1 MICAQPDGAGAVV
14 VAASQPAD
22 MSTCAVVLI
31 AGSDLGAINGIA
43 MPTPADFAGAWGL
56 GFTLVL
62 GSYLV
67 AWPVG
72 AVLRMVGFVG
82 RK

>member
-1 MICAQPDGAGAVV
+1 MICADAPAGGSIT
-14 VAASQPAD
+14 VAPVQPAD
-22 MSTCAVVLI
+22 MATCAVVLI